1 MNIHASD
8 ARLRKSYEVAFAH
21 GATKTACRPDEER
34 LYGTLRLMTLAILRL
49 PDLAMIAQL
58 MHIDNED
65 RVVLRVACD
74 VAGGALRLAHR
85 ALETHG
91 RDVGYEIDAW
101 IDDTLLTAAVELA
114 REHDEVPV
122 VIEQVRLA
130 TLALTQAAAATG
142 EDRMLVPDGLA
153 KSLRHLLVVYVIA
166 ERLDGARATHPAR
179 RRTMNSN
186 PAALIACESPLDP
199 ILEQLAAVL
208 DEHSSNFAGPVA
220 EALERLRST
229 AADTSVTISAAI
241 LETLGPIPPR
251 RRWALVV
258 RRHHGHAG

>member
-1 MNIHASD
+1 MNIEQAVDEAAHASD
-8 ARLRKSYEVAFAH
+8 ARLRKSYEVALAH
-21 GATKTACRPDEER
+21 GATNTACRPDEER

-65 RVVLRVACD
+65 RVVLRAACD

-91 RDVGYEIDAW
+91 RDVGYEIAAW

-142 EDRMLVPDGLA
+142 EDRMLVPDRLA

-166 ERLDGARATHPAR
+166 ERLDGARATRSRHG
-179 RRTMNSN
+179 
-186 PAALIACESPLDP
+186 
-199 ILEQLAAVL
+199 
-208 DEHSSNFAGPVA
+208 DE
-220 EALERLRST
+220 R
-229 AADTSVTISAAI
+229 
-241 LETLGPIPPR
+241 
-251 RRWALVV
+251 
-258 RRHHGHAG
+258 